1 MELLSHLDTAFF
13 VTWLAA
19 AVRLAGP
26 VLLAALGEIYAER
39 SGVLNIGIEGAV
51 LTGALCSYLVSVYT
65 GSTLLGFVVAGLS
78 GLVVGSILALMFLK
92 VQASQIVVGIVF
104 NILAAGAATYAYTLI
119 LGQVASPTIDMFEP
133 VALPL
138 LSDIPLLG
146 PILFNQPWP
155 LYLTLV
161 LVGVAQW
168 VLFHTAFGLALRSA
182 GENPKAASAAGLNV
196 MKLRYIGV
204 LLSCV
209 GAGLAGGYLVG
220 AQIGLFRDNIVNG
233 QGFIALAI
241 VIFGRWSPAK
251 AMLAAFIFGA
261 ADALQLSLQL
271 FESTLPPQLLL
282 ALPYLLTII
291 AMSGVLG
298 RTAQPGALTQPY
310 RKE

>member
-1 MELLSHLDTAFF
+1 MELLSQLDTAFF

-39 SGVLNIGIEGAV
+39 AGVLNIGIEGAV
-51 LTGALCSYLVSVYT
+51 LIGALSSYLASVYT
-65 GSTLLGFVVAGLS
+65 GSTLFGFAMGGMS
-78 GLVVGSILALMFLK
+78 GLLVGSLLALMFLK

-104 NILAAGAATYAYTLI
+104 NILAAGAATYIYALV
-119 LGQVASPTIDMFEP
+119 LGQAASPTITMFAP
-133 VALPL
+133 LAIPL

-146 PILFNQPWP
+146 PILFTQPWP
-155 LYLTLV
+155 LYLTLL
-161 LVGVAQW
+161 LVVVAQW

-182 GENPKAASAAGLNV
+182 GENPKAASAAGLDV
-196 MKLRYIGV
+196 IRLRYIGV

-251 AMLAAFIFGA
+251 ALLAAFIFGA

-291 AMSGVLG
+291 AMSGMLG
-298 RTAQPGALTQPY
+298 RTAQPGALTLPY